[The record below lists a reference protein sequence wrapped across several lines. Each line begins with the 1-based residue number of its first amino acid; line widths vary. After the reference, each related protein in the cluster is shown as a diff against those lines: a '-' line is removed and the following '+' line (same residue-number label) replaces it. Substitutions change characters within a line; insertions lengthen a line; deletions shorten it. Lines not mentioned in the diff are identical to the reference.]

1 MIVYELIRSAR
12 RTLDLSVRGEHVI
25 VRAPLRMPLRDIDG
39 FVNSHENWINKKLAE
54 NIEKA
59 KNAEQIDCLSEEE
72 IRSLAEKACEYIPR
86 RVGYYAAIIGVT
98 YGRIVIR
105 CQKTLWGSCSV
116 KGNLNFNC
124 LLMLTPQEVID
135 SIIVH
140 ELCHRRQMN
149 HSKRFYAEVY
159 RVFPEYK
166 KWNKWLRDNGG
177 TILNRLRR

>member
-12 RTLDLSVRGEHVI
+12 RTLALNIRGERVI
-25 VRAPLRMPLRDIDG
+25 VHAPLRMPLRDIES
-39 FVNSHENWINKKLAE
+39 FVNGHENWINKKLAE

-59 KNAEQIDCLSEEE
+59 KHAEQTDYLTEDE
-72 IRSLAEKACEYIPR
+72 IRSLAEKAREYIPG
-86 RVGYYAAIIGVT
+86 RVEYYAAIIGVT

-105 CQKTLWGSCSV
+105 CQKTIWGSCSG

-124 LLMLTPQEVID
+124 LLMLTPPEVID

-159 RVFPEYK
+159 RAFPEYK
-166 KWNKWLRDNGG
+166 RWRKWLRDNGG
-177 TILNRLRR
+177 MILNRVRR